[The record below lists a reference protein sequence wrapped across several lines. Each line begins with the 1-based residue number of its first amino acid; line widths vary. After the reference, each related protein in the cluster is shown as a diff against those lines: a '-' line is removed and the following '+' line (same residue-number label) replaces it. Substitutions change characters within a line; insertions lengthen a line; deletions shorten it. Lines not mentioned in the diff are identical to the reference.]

1 MAKTNSKEQ
10 DQDNMRSA
18 KHVNV
23 VKRVCAVVALVMGLG
38 CIAFLEFLVIWGPTD
53 GNRNWSDFAATLLP
67 TVTVIVGIG
76 YVIYITREANIKI
89 RRFEIRTINESR
101 ESQQEECRKIT
112 EAWSEWRQRE
122 AKAWS
127 EWRQREA
134 KAWSELRQREA
145 KAWSELRQREAN
157 AWKESRQRQA
167 KAWNESLEKH
177 NPKVRNDFQK
187 QAKRV
192 TAKHARPAGDV
203 QDTMTD
209 KN

>member
-10 DQDNMRSA
+10 DQDNTRSE

-23 VKRVCAVVALVMGLG
+23 VKRVCAVVALMMGLG
-38 CIAFLEFLVIWGPTD
+38 CIAFLQFLIIWGPTD

-122 AKAWS
+122 AN
-127 EWRQREA
+127 
-134 KAWSELRQREA
+134 AWSELRQREA
-145 KAWSELRQREAN
+145 NAWSELRQREAN

>member
-89 RRFEIRTINESR
+89 RQFEIRTINESR

-127 EWRQREA
+127 E
-134 KAWSELRQREA
+134 
-145 KAWSELRQREAN
+145 LRQREAN

-167 KAWNESLEKH
+167 KAWNEALEKH
-177 NPKVRNDFQK
+177 TPKVRNDFQK

-192 TAKHARPAGDV
+192 TAKHSRPAGDV

>member
-1 MAKTNSKEQ
+1 MAKTKAKKQ
-10 DQDNMRSA
+10 DQDNTRSE

-23 VKRVCAVVALVMGLG
+23 VKRVCAVVALMMGLG
-38 CIAFLEFLVIWGPTD
+38 CIAFLQFLIIWGPTD

-127 EWRQREA
+127 E
-134 KAWSELRQREA
+134 
-145 KAWSELRQREAN
+145 LRQREAN
-157 AWKESRQRQA
+157 AWKESRQRQAKAWNESRQRQA